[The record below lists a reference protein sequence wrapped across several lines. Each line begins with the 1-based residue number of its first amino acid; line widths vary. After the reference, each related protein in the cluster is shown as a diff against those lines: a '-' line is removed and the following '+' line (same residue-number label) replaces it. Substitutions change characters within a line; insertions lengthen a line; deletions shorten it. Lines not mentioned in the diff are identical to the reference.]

1 MRRTKLV
8 VSLGPATKDL
18 KMVRK
23 AALAGMDMAR
33 TNLSHKD
40 HEWHSRV
47 LRNVRKVSSELGRE
61 IPYELDVMGPSV
73 RTGIISH
80 CDDFLHLKRGQRII
94 LTTDVVECADG
105 KVSVLNP
112 DFMNLLNTGSVIYI
126 DDAFVKLQIL
136 EKNGTEARCVVLND
150 CRLGNNR
157 TIHIPGVDFGLPTL
171 SDKDW
176 KDIAFGIRK
185 GVDFIG
191 ISFVKNAQELLEVRN
206 FLTDKGSEAGIVAK
220 VETPE
225 ALMDI
230 DNIIRV
236 SDVVMVARGD
246 MGVKLPLEMVPVYQ
260 YNIIRKCREADRFV
274 ITATEMLN
282 SMKSQQLP
290 TRAEVNDVFT
300 AVAAGSDAVMLSG
313 ETAEGLFP
321 IETIEQ
327 MVKIVESTESSV
339 RGFDISLKEIHE
351 SLQFR

>member
-8 VSLGPATKDL
+8 VSLGPATKEFDVIMNVV
-18 KMVRK
+18 K
-23 AALAGMDMAR
+23 AGMDIAR

-40 HEWHSRV
+40 HKWHSEV
-47 LRNVRKVSSELGRE
+47 IDNVRKAASETGKE
-61 IPYELDVMGPSV
+61 IPVELDVQGPSV

-80 CDDFLHLKRGQRII
+80 CDDFLYLKRGQKIF
-94 LTTDVVECADG
+94 LTTDHTECESER
-105 KVSVLNP
+105 VTVLHP
-112 DFMNLLNTGSVIYI
+112 DFMSLVNPGTMIYI
-126 DDAFVKLQIL
+126 DDAFVKLQVL

-150 CRLGNNR
+150 CKLGNRR

-171 SDKDW
+171 GEKDW
-176 KDIAFGIRK
+176 KDIRFGVKK

-191 ISFVKNAQELLEVRN
+191 ISFVKNAQEILDVRN
-206 FLTDKGSEAGIVAK
+206 FLIDKGSEAGIIAK

-225 ALMDI
+225 AVRNI
-230 DNIIRV
+230 DDIIRV

-260 YNIIRKCREADRFV
+260 YDIIKRCRKAGRFV

-300 AVAAGSDAVMLSG
+300 AVAAGTNAVMLSG

-321 IETIEQ
+321 VEAIEQ
-327 MVKIVESTESSV
+327 MLKIVECAENSV
-339 RGFDISLKEIHE
+339 TGFSIDLDAKVT
-351 SLQFR
+351 LPD